1 MKLSE
6 LYNHK
11 ADYEEILSL
20 LYKYKDLPRVADM
33 AEIIYSVLD
42 RCNHYEMWGID
53 TPYWKGDISLY
64 PAALSLGAVSEIHNQ
79 PNGVGYYKTIT
90 FNEPKNLMRIWFS
103 SDDYVFGEDYPTLLH
118 NVYTE
123 LKTECPPLYEEYGNK
138 LYYEPKDAKKAYD
151 TCRRLLADYHSK
163 YQEESKKRRVKE
175 LEKELAKLKGEM
187 G

>member
-20 LYKYKDLPRVADM
+20 LFKYKDLPRVEDM
-33 AEIIYSVLD
+33 AEIIHSVLD

-90 FNEPKNLMRIWFS
+90 FNEPKNLMQIAFS
-103 SDDYVFGEDYPTLLH
+103 FADYVFGEDNPTLLH
-118 NVYTE
+118 KVYTE
-123 LKTECPPLYEEYGNK
+123 LKTECPPLYEDYDR